1 MSAKIE
7 GLINESSF
15 EVVRREISAIL
26 AVEIANQWSESNALP
41 PNTPGKLKFNKPT
54 VFEELTKKG
63 DRTLLPMINVIVGT
77 QSNDGDDLTFYKG
90 DTTYYIDCY
99 TSAPGNDG
107 SLSMKQT
114 HRLAGLVAKILMSGH
129 YKALGLPG
137 IVLRRELR
145 DIRFAEPNET
155 GAESV
160 TSVRVELNV
169 SMNEV
174 LDTSQA
180 PIVGRIQHVV
190 KLQETDLGY
199 IWQTDNNT

>member
-1 MSAKIE
+1 MSAKIQ

-26 AVEIANQWSESNALP
+26 AVEVANQWSESDALP
-41 PNTPGKLKFNKPT
+41 ANNPQKLKFKEPT

-63 DRTLLPMINVIVGT
+63 DRTLLPMINVIVGA
-77 QSNDGDDLTFYKG
+77 QSNDGDDLTYYKG

-99 TSAPGNDG
+99 TSAAGNEG

-114 HRLAGLVAKILMSGH
+114 HRLAGIVAKILMSGK

-145 DIRFAEPNET
+145 DIRFAEPNDT
-155 GAESV
+155 GAETV

-174 LDTSQA
+174 LDISQA
-180 PIVGRIQHVV
+180 PIVGVIQHEVG
-190 KLQETDLGY
+190 LCETEFGY
-199 IWQTDNNT
+199 IWQTQ